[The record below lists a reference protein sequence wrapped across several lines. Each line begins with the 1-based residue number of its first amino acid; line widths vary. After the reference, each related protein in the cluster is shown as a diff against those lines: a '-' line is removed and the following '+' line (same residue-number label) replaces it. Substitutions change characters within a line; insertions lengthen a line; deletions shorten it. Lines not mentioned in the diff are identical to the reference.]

1 MGSHISTDKKL
12 QLIRKIRQEHQMNRN
27 TIRGRESFLY
37 GKSMPFESFQDM
49 DMDMENALDMD
60 LPVSTFRFRIA
71 AALLLFGFF
80 YMVSS
85 RGESVFGI
93 QPAKVYE
100 AVETDY
106 SPILFDFM
114 ENIPYTLHEA
124 DRDRSLSAQETDP
137 AQQD

>member
-37 GKSMPFESFQDM
+37 GKSMPYESFP
-49 DMDMENALDMD
+49 DMDMETVPDME

-80 YMVSS
+80 YLVSS
-85 RGESVFGI
+85 RGETVFGI
-93 QPAKVYE
+93 QPAKVHE

-114 ENIPYTLHEA
+114 ENIPYTLHET
-124 DRDRSLSAQETDP
+124 DTGRPLSAQETAP
-137 AQQD
+137 AQQE

>member
-37 GKSMPFESFQDM
+37 GKSMPFESFQ

-106 SPILFDFM
+106 SPILFDIM
-114 ENIPYTLHEA
+114 AKIPSTLPET

>member
-37 GKSMPFESFQDM
+37 GKSMTFESFQ

-60 LPVSTFRFRIA
+60 LSVSTFRFRIA

-114 ENIPYTLHEA
+114 DNIPYTLHET